1 MKAVRLKLKVRI
13 AKIVNGNKNI
23 LTEKIII
30 VKTIAIKV
38 FFKEIILKRNEFFKV
53 SFKDNFTVVNKGK
66 LYINEKS
73 NIYKLHKIELLGL
86 IYRILPA
93 IFIFVSSKNVIII
106 QSVGI
111 TILLWFAHVFVY

>member
-38 FFKEIILKRNEFFKV
+38 FFKEIILKRNEFLKI

-66 LYINEKS
+66 LYINEKANS
-73 NIYKLHKIELLGL
+73 KLIKIQINKGTYKRLLL
-86 IYRILPA
+86 DDALE
-93 IFIFVSSKNVIII
+93 
-106 QSVGI
+106 
-111 TILLWFAHVFVY
+111 

>member
-66 LYINEKS
+66 LYINEKVQHLQLQIILQMYIKYIV
-73 NIYKLHKIELLGL
+73 NKLI
-86 IYRILPA
+86 
-93 IFIFVSSKNVIII
+93 V
-106 QSVGI
+106 
-111 TILLWFAHVFVY
+111 

>member
-38 FFKEIILKRNEFFKV
+38 FFKEIILKRNEFLKI

-66 LYINEKS
+66 LYINEKANS
-73 NIYKLHKIELLGL
+73 KLIKIQINKGTYKKLLLGNAL
-86 IYRILPA
+86 E
-93 IFIFVSSKNVIII
+93 
-106 QSVGI
+106 
-111 TILLWFAHVFVY
+111 

>member
-30 VKTIAIKV
+30 VKTIAVKV

-73 NIYKLHKIELLGL
+73 NSKLIKIQINKGTYKKLLLGNAL
-86 IYRILPA
+86 E
-93 IFIFVSSKNVIII
+93 
-106 QSVGI
+106 
-111 TILLWFAHVFVY
+111 

>member
-38 FFKEIILKRNEFFKV
+38 FFKEIILKRNEFLKI

-73 NIYKLHKIELLGL
+73 NSKLIKIQINKGTYKKLLLGNAL
-86 IYRILPA
+86 E
-93 IFIFVSSKNVIII
+93 
-106 QSVGI
+106 
-111 TILLWFAHVFVY
+111 

>member
-73 NIYKLHKIELLGL
+73 K
-86 IYRILPA
+86 
-93 IFIFVSSKNVIII
+93 II
-106 QSVGI
+106 QSLFI
-111 TILLWFAHVFVY
+111 KTLSILINEETVNILFEFIINKIFVCLKWYVIYL

>member
-23 LTEKIII
+23 LTENIII

-73 NIYKLHKIELLGL
+73 NSKLIKIQINKGTYKKLLLGNAL
-86 IYRILPA
+86 E
-93 IFIFVSSKNVIII
+93 
-106 QSVGI
+106 
-111 TILLWFAHVFVY
+111 

>member
-38 FFKEIILKRNEFFKV
+38 FFKV

-73 NIYKLHKIELLGL
+73 NSKLIKIQINKGTYKKLLLGNAL
-86 IYRILPA
+86 E
-93 IFIFVSSKNVIII
+93 
-106 QSVGI
+106 
-111 TILLWFAHVFVY
+111 